1 MKTIYLG
8 FLAIILFNQSLAQK
22 KSVPDTI
29 PTIELEEVKI
39 AGLRIDESQPF
50 AYSNVDKEELASRNL
65 G

>member
-22 KSVPDTI
+22 ISVPDTI

-39 AGLRIDESQPF
+39 AG
-50 AYSNVDKEELASRNL
+50 
-65 G
+65 